1 MAGMTVK
8 VDVKELTAFRKDIQK
23 AGKQATPV
31 FFKALDESGMKIVTG
46 ARNNITKKG
55 TSFSGDLQLK
65 TTHKTT
71 RSPLQTEIGN
81 PLVYAPIIHDGKRG
95 GKMPPP
101 RALERWA
108 AVKLGD
114 PGLAFA
120 VARKIKQRGGIVSK
134 NPFLDDSFNSNKV
147 FAEQRVSQAVKVIV
161 KMMAGKG

>member
-23 AGKQATPV
+23 AGNQAKPV
-31 FFKALDESGMKIVTG
+31 FRKALDESGMKIKG
-46 ARNNITKKG
+46 DARRNITSKG
-55 TSFSGDLQLK
+55 TSFTGELQQSI
-65 TTHKTT
+65 THKTST
-71 RSPLQTEIGN
+71 VPLQVEIGT
-81 PLVYAPIIHDGKRG
+81 PKVYGPIIHDGKRG

-120 VARKIKQRGGIVSK
+120 VARKIKQRGGIVKK

-161 KMMAGKG
+161 KMMAGK